1 MKRDSDVETPRRLT
15 VVVEGRVQGVGFRF
29 NTVDVASR
37 HAVSGYVRNEPD
49 GSVRIVAE
57 GAERELLRFLGALR
71 ASSVYRF
78 VRGEQVQ
85 WAPATGEYRQFE
97 IRYG

>member
-1 MKRDSDVETPRRLT
+1 METPRRLT
-15 VVVEGRVQGVGFRF
+15 LVVEGRVQGVGFRF

-37 HAVSGYVRNEPD
+37 HAISGYVRNEPD
-49 GSVRIVAE
+49 GSVCVVAE
-57 GAERELLRFLGALR
+57 GAERELLRFLDALR
-71 ASSVYRF
+71 GSGVYRF

-85 WAPATGEYRQFE
+85 WSQATGEYHQFE